1 VRLRPNLGFPLRLAY
16 DDVLRNRSSES
27 ITACDEGCG
36 TAGRLATVS
45 KASRLTYLFEPEQT
59 ETVHLMPN
67 AVASGFATPLRRP
80 ADTPYADPFPFP
92 PCVAC
97 TAVSAMV

>member
-1 VRLRPNLGFPLRLAY
+1 
-16 DDVLRNRSSES
+16 
-27 ITACDEGCG
+27 
-36 TAGRLATVS
+36 
-45 KASRLTYLFEPEQT
+45 
-59 ETVHLMPN
+59 MPN
-67 AVASGFATPLRRP
+67 AVAEASGFATPLRRP